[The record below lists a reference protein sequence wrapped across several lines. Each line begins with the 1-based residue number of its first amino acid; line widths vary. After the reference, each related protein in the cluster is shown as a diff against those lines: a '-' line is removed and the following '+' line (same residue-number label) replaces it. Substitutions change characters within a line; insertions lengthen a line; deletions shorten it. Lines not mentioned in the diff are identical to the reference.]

1 MWDIEDGFAD
11 RFIRCLMVDGASVT
25 LLHGNSHDIR
35 EITGLIRTEVTVRN
49 SAKSLSDEHVRTE
62 KEKKG

>member
-1 MWDIEDGFAD
+1 M
-11 RFIRCLMVDGASVT
+11 S
-25 LLHGNSHDIR
+25 HGGWSQCDNR

-62 KEKKG
+62 KEKKR